1 MHIAE
6 DNEFVA
12 KTFHG
17 LEEILAE
24 EIKNIGGENIEI
36 LTRAVKFTGNKRLLY
51 KANIYLRTALR
62 ILVPIANRNVRS
74 NKDIYKIAKTFRW
87 EDIFS
92 SEQTFLVSAV
102 TNSKYIDHS
111 YYAALKFKD
120 GIADRFRHKFQ
131 KRPSVDKNKPDY
143 KIDLHISGTNCTI
156 SLDSSSESLHKRGY
170 KESNVLAPLSE
181 ALAAGLIL
189 LSGWDKQSPF
199 IDPMCGSGTLPIE
212 ACMIANDIP
221 PGIFRTSFGFK
232 RWNNFDKAIFES
244 ITENVNIQP
253 SRNVKI
259 IGSDISE
266 RAIQTARLNCENA
279 EFEQSIEL
287 FVTNFKDFKTKDY
300 SSGTMIINPPYDV
313 KMKEEDI
320 EYFYKEIGDTLKS
333 SFQGFD
339 VWIFSANLKAL
350 KSIGLRTS
358 KKIPLYNGALESRFN
373 NYKIFKGSLKNKKTP
388 KRDY

>member
-17 LEEILAE
+17 LEEVLAE

-36 LTRAVKFTGNKRLLY
+36 LTRAVRFTGNKELLY
-51 KANIYLRTALR
+51 KSNIYLRTALR
-62 ILVPIANRNVRS
+62 VLVPIANRNVRS
-74 NKDIYKIAKTFRW
+74 NKDIYKIAKTFKW

-92 SEQTFLVSAV
+92 PEQTFLVSAV
-102 TNSKYIDHS
+102 TNSKHIDHS

-120 GIADRFRHKFQ
+120 GIADRFREKFQ
-131 KRPSVDKNKPDY
+131 KRPSVDKEKPDY

-181 ALAAGLIL
+181 ALGAGLIL

-232 RWNNFDKAIFES
+232 RWNNFDKSIFQS
-244 ITENVNIQP
+244 ITNNVNIHP
-253 SRNVKI
+253 SKSVKI

-266 RAIQTARLNCENA
+266 KAIQTARLNCENA
-279 EFEQSIEL
+279 EFEQSIKL
-287 FVTNFKDFKTKDY
+287 FVRDFKDFKPEEEDSK
-300 SSGTMIINPPYDV
+300 GTLIMNPPYDV
-313 KMKEEDI
+313 KMKERDI
-320 EYFYKEIGDTLKS
+320 ENFYKEIGDTLKNN
-333 SFQGFD
+333 FQDFD
-339 VWIFSANLKAL
+339 AWIFSANLKAL
-350 KSIGLRTS
+350 KNIGLRTS
-358 KKIPLYNGALESRFN
+358 RKIPLYNGALESRFN
-373 NYKIFKGSLKNKKTP
+373 NYKIFKGSIKNKKTSE
-388 KRDY
+388 

>member
-6 DNEFVA
+6 NNEFVA

-17 LEEILAE
+17 LEEVLAE

-36 LTRAVKFTGNKRLLY
+36 LTRAVKFTGNKELLY
-51 KANIYLRTALR
+51 KSNIYLRTALR
-62 ILVPIANRNVRS
+62 ILVPIANRNVKS
-74 NKDIYKIAKTFRW
+74 NKDIYKIAKTFKW

-92 SEQTFLVSAV
+92 PEQTFLVSAV
-102 TNSKYIDHS
+102 TNSKNIDHS

-120 GIADRFRHKFQ
+120 GIADRFREKLQ
-131 KRPSVDKNKPDY
+131 KRPSVDKEKPDY

-189 LSGWDKQSPF
+189 LSGWDKKSTL
-199 IDPMCGSGTLPIE
+199 IDPMCGSGTIPIE

-232 RWNNFDKAIFES
+232 RWNNFDRDIFDS
-244 ITENVNIQP
+244 ITKQVNILP
-253 SRNVKI
+253 TRNIKI

-266 RAIQTARLNCENA
+266 KSIQTTRLNCENA
-279 EFEQSIEL
+279 EFEQSIQL
-287 FVTNFKDFKTKDY
+287 FVKDFKEFIPDDA
-300 SSGTMIINPPYDV
+300 SGTVIMNPPYDV
-313 KMKEEDI
+313 KMKEKDI
-320 EYFYKEIGDTLKS
+320 DNFYKQIGDALKNH
-333 SFQGFD
+333 FQGFD
-339 VWIFSANLKAL
+339 AWIFSANLNAL
-350 KSIGLRTS
+350 KNVGLRTS
-358 KKIPLYNGALESRFN
+358 RKIPLYNGALESRFN
-373 NYKIFKGSLKNKKTP
+373 NYKIFKGSLKDKK
-388 KRDY
+388 

>member
-6 DNEFVA
+6 NNEFVA

-17 LEEILAE
+17 LEEVLAE

-36 LTRAVKFTGNKRLLY
+36 LTRAVKFTGNKKLLY
-51 KANIYLRTALR
+51 KSNIYLRTALR
-62 ILVPIANRNVRS
+62 ILVPIANRNVKS
-74 NKDIYKIAKTFRW
+74 NKDIYKIAKTFKW

-92 SEQTFLVSAV
+92 PEQTFLVSAV
-102 TNSKYIDHS
+102 TNSKSIDHS

-120 GIADRFRHKFQ
+120 GIADRFREKLQ
-131 KRPSVDKNKPDY
+131 KRPSVDKEKPDY

-189 LSGWDKQSPF
+189 LSGWDKKSTL
-199 IDPMCGSGTLPIE
+199 IDPMCGSGTIPIE

-232 RWNNFDKAIFES
+232 RWNNFDRDVFDS
-244 ITENVNIQP
+244 ITKEVNILP
-253 SRNVKI
+253 TKNVRI

-266 RAIQTARLNCENA
+266 KSIQTTRLNCENA
-279 EFEQSIEL
+279 EFEQSIQL
-287 FVTNFKDFKTKDY
+287 FVKDFKEFIPDDA
-300 SSGTMIINPPYDV
+300 SGTVIMNPPYDV
-313 KMKEEDI
+313 KMKEKDI
-320 EYFYKEIGDTLKS
+320 DNFYKQIGDALKNH
-333 SFQGFD
+333 FQGFD
-339 VWIFSANLKAL
+339 AWIFSANLNAL
-350 KSIGLRTS
+350 KNVGLRTS
-358 KKIPLYNGALESRFN
+358 RKIPLYNGALESRFN
-373 NYKIFKGSLKNKKTP
+373 NYKIFKGSLKNKK
-388 KRDY
+388 